1 VKKAFCNSSRTVF
14 SSSDEAS
21 EGSTGTVRDLD
32 LAEGMKNSPESGAL
46 T

>member
-1 VKKAFCNSSRTVF
+1 MAF
-14 SSSDEAS
+14 SSSEEVW

-32 LAEGMKNSPESGAL
+32 LAEGMENSPESGAL